1 MKKTRAKTQAARR
14 SGKVIPPLAP
24 RVRLF
29 SRHQAVA
36 LSCAV
41 FVVAMVGA
49 AYAAVPLYNWFCRT
63 TGFGGTP
70 ITAERAPA
78 APIGRSINVRFDGN
92 VADGLPWHFGPDRP
106 SIRIRIGET
115 TLFHYT
121 AKSFAQADSEGIAS
135 YNVSPPEA
143 AGYFNKLQCFCFT
156 NQRLAPGEKMDMPV
170 VFFIDPEIDKD
181 PQFRSLDTI
190 TLSYTFFPAK
200 NPVKNP
206 AKPLAAVEGNKVR

>member
-1 MKKTRAKTQAARR
+1 MKKMKKKTRAKTPA

-24 RVRLF
+24 RVRLLN
-29 SRHQAVA
+29 RHQAVA

-70 ITAERAPA
+70 LVAEEAPS
-78 APIGRSINVRFDGN
+78 APISRKITVRFDGN
-92 VADGLPWHFGPDRP
+92 VADGLPWTFGPDQP
-106 SIRIRIGET
+106 SITINIGQT

-121 AKSFAQADSEGIAS
+121 AKSFARTETEGIAS
-135 YNVSPPEA
+135 YNISPPEA

-156 NQRLAPGEKMDMPV
+156 NQKLSPGEKMDMPV
-170 VFFIDPEIDKD
+170 VFFVDPAIDKD

-190 TLSYTFFPAK
+190 TLSYTFFPARK
-200 NPVKNP
+200 P
-206 AKPLAAVEGNKVR
+206 ANSVSAVEGNKLR

>member
-1 MKKTRAKTQAARR
+1 MKKQTAQAKNKHA
-14 SGKVIPPLAP
+14 GLA
-24 RVRLF
+24 
-29 SRHQAVA
+29 SRHRAVA

-41 FVVAMVGA
+41 FVTAMIGA

-70 ITAERAPA
+70 IVASKAPD
-78 APIGRSINVRFDGN
+78 APIAREITVRFDGN
-92 VADGLPWHFGPDRP
+92 VAGGLPWHFAPDQT

-121 AKSFAQADSEGIAS
+121 AKSMAAGDSVGIAS
-135 YNVSPPEA
+135 YNISPPEA

-156 NQRLAPGEKMDMPV
+156 NQTLSAGEKMDMPV
-170 VFFIDPEIDKD
+170 VFFIDPAIDQD

-200 NPVKNP
+200 NP
-206 AKPLAAVEGNKVR
+206 ARKPQAAVEGNKLR

>member
-1 MKKTRAKTQAARR
+1 MKKQRTIANRNPAPKASLAARHR
-14 SGKVIPPLAP
+14 
-24 RVRLF
+24 
-29 SRHQAVA
+29 AVA

-41 FVVAMVGA
+41 FVAAMVGS

-70 ITAERAPA
+70 LVAVKAPD
-78 APIGRSINVRFDGN
+78 APIAREITVRFDGN
-92 VADGLPWHFGPDRP
+92 VADGLPWQFGPDRN
-106 SIRIRIGET
+106 SIRIKIGET

-121 AKSFAQADSEGIAS
+121 AKSLATGDTEGIAS
-135 YNVSPPEA
+135 YNISPPEA

-156 NQRLAPGEKMDMPV
+156 NQTLSAGETMDMPV
-170 VFFIDPEIDKD
+170 VFFIDPAIDND

-200 NPVKNP
+200 KHSK
-206 AKPLAAVEGNKVR
+206 KPLAAVEGGKLR

>member
-1 MKKTRAKTQAARR
+1 MKKQSAATKKNSAPQAA
-14 SGKVIPPLAP
+14 LA
-24 RVRLF
+24 
-29 SRHQAVA
+29 SRHRAVA

-41 FVVAMVGA
+41 FVTAMVGA

-70 ITAERAPA
+70 IVATKAPD
-78 APIGRSINVRFDGN
+78 APIAREITVRFDGN
-92 VADGLPWHFGPDRP
+92 VADGLPWQFAPDQT

-121 AKSFAQADSEGIAS
+121 AKSMATGDTEGIAS
-135 YNVSPPEA
+135 YNISPPEA
-143 AGYFNKLQCFCFT
+143 ASYFNKLQCFCFT
-156 NQRLAPGEKMDMPV
+156 NQTLSAGEKMDMPV
-170 VFFIDPEIDKD
+170 VFFIDPAIDQD

-200 NPVKNP
+200 KP
-206 AKPLAAVEGNKVR
+206 AKKPLAAVEGSKLR